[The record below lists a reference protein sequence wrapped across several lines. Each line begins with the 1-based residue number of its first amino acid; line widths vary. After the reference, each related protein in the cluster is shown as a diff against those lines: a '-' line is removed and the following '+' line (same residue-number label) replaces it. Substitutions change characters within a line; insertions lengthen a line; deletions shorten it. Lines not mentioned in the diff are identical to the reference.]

1 MFYYEINGYG
11 AHKKLCED
19 ILIWF
24 ITKFYPRHKIDITV
38 SHRGM
43 KREGA
48 YGYCDIMG
56 GERHPRTFLIELQS
70 NMDKRLYALTLLH
83 ELIHVK
89 HWIDGTMRL
98 NRGNRIYRGIN
109 VEEMD
114 YSDQPHEVEAHEN
127 EEKYLLTFMCDS
139 GRVWTGL

>member
-24 ITKFYPRHKIDITV
+24 IAKFYPRHKIDITV

-43 KREGA
+43 KRDGA

-56 GERHPRTFLIELQS
+56 GERHPRTFLLELQS
-70 NMDKRLYALTLLH
+70 NMDKRLYALTLVH
-83 ELIHVK
+83 ELVHVGQ
-89 HWIDGTMRL
+89 WIDGAMKL
-98 NRGNRIYRGIN
+98 NRGKRIYRGIT
-109 VEEMD
+109 VDGLD
-114 YSDQPHEVEAHEN
+114 YSDQPHEIEARDKEG
-127 EEKYLLTFMCDS
+127 KYLLAFVCDT